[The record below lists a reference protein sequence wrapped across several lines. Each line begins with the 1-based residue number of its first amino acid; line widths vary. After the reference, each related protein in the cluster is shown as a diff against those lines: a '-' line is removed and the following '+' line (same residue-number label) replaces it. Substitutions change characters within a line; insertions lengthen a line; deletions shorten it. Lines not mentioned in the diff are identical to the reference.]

1 MNLPSQAMIEDELDI
16 RVRVFE
22 DKTHRRP
29 SIIVLS
35 HDVYYKLLHGYT
47 NYSVVH
53 AYEKVNISDGTS
65 YKGTCIAVTDKT
77 NTIEVY

>member
-1 MNLPSQAMIEDELDI
+1 MNLPSQAMIEDAIDI
-16 RVRVFE
+16 RVRAFKY
-22 DKTHRRP
+22 KTNRRT
-29 SIIVLS
+29 SVIVLS
-35 HDVYYKLLHGYT
+35 HDDYYKLLHGYT
-47 NYSVVH
+47 NHSVVH